1 MVFMVY
7 FALSS
12 KFAFILL
19 VRLNAW

>member
-12 KFAFILL
+12 KFAFILF